1 VEDIGGSGGIH
12 FRFFAKKKR
21 RFILCFRDFSRLL
34 AGFRS
39 RFSVGFSERFSSAA
53 GITLFMPGIATG
65 QSVHLDGSEITLFM
79 PGMRRRAIHV
89 TRGPLFQGLFSTFG
103 RFETWMTYRCRPS
116 KWCFPNKCISPI
128 SGPNENST

>member
-1 VEDIGGSGGIH
+1 MGFG
-12 FRFFAKKKR
+12 
-21 RFILCFRDFSRLL
+21 

-53 GITLFMPGIATG
+53 G
-65 QSVHLDGSEITLFM
+65 ITLFM

-103 RFETWMTYRCRPS
+103 RFETWMTLPVAAFEFHFYEEMHLSDFWPQ
-116 KWCFPNKCISPI
+116 
-128 SGPNENST
+128 